1 MSREALV
8 GEQRNVKGDEIGTV
22 KSEERPSRKMKE

>member
-8 GEQRNVKGDEIGTV
+8 GEQRNVKGDGIGTV
-22 KSEERPSRKMKE
+22 ERGQVGKRKE